1 MFTKEIDYTNRQE
14 MVDFLKNHYRYW
26 TMNSWNASSSYAN
39 NVKIYNLNLP
49 KEIQDKAWDYA
60 CGSLECCDIDFMIQ
74 DEIAMFKEDTR
85 YDAGFNGRS
94 AGYLVMYD
102 TDWCNGKLIT
112 YPGRGIDQYADFDDE
127 DDWDISSLADRVKLV
142 QRFDEMCDNIRE
154 GLIEILQY
162 SIVEEYQTT
171 TVTTHRRL
179 VSNYDEE

>member
-1 MFTKEIDYTNRQE
+1 MFKKEVDCTNRQE
-14 MVDFLKNHYRYW
+14 MVDFLNNHYRYW

-49 KEIQDKAWDYA
+49 KEIQDKAWGYA

-112 YPGRGIDQYADFDDE
+112 YPCRGVDQYEDFDDE
-127 DDWDISSLADRVKLV
+127 DDWDISSLANRVKLV

-154 GLIEILQY
+154 GLIEILQN
-162 SIVEEYQTT
+162 STVEEYQIT

-179 VSNYDEE
+179 VTNYDEE

>member
-1 MFTKEIDYTNRQE
+1 MFKKEIDYTDRQE

-26 TMNSWNASSSYAN
+26 TMNSWNVSSSYAN

-74 DEIAMFKEDTR
+74 DEIASFKWETG
-85 YDAGFNGRS
+85 YDAGFSGRS
-94 AGYLVMYD
+94 GGYIVMYD
-102 TDWCNGKLIT
+102 TDWKDGKLVT
-112 YPGRGIDQYADFDDE
+112 YIGRSIDKYTDFDDE
-127 DDWDISSLADRVKLV
+127 DVWDISSLADRVKLV
-142 QRFDEMCDNIRE
+142 QRFDEMCDNIRD
-154 GLIEILQY
+154 GLIEILQD
-162 SIVEEYQTT
+162 STIEEYQTT